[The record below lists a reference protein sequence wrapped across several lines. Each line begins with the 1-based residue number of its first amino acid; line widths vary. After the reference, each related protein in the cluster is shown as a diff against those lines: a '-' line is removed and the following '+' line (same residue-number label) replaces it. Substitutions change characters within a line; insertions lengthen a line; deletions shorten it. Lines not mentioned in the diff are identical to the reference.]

1 MSPAPK
7 LPALLLKTQSDSR
20 LVSLARDGHE
30 PAFEAIVERYRKPLL
45 ARCKRMLSS
54 DRAEDAVQ
62 QTFLGTWKA
71 IEQGTEIRD
80 IRAWL
85 YRSALNHSL
94 NAVKAAGYDYAEL
107 RESLAGGVVP
117 EADAERKL
125 VMRETLAG
133 IAALPERQR
142 EALLKTAVEGRSHA
156 EVAEEFGMSDAG
168 VRQLVH
174 RARVSL
180 RAAATAITPMPLLN
194 YAVAFA
200 SQGGGEAPRRI
211 VELAAGAGGVGAAGM
226 GSAIVKGGAV
236 IAVIAAVATPGGIG
250 EHAARNAHEDAQAGE
265 SVGAGALA
273 GDAEQGEQ
281 VAAPAAGLPPQAVE
295 RARARGH
302 ARGRA
307 EADDA
312 DERRGPPPD
321 RIHGAFRPP
330 FDPDED
336 FRRPPR
342 RGESGRPGPGPG
354 QQANRRPPPGSGGG
368 DRSGSGSGDASRPSE
383 PPLTQQQPS
392 SNEGPSQPQ
401 PLQQP
406 QQFQPPPPP
415 GTQPPPPDGTFSGS
429 GSSTSGSGTSG
440 SGL

>member
-1 MSPAPK
+1 MSPSPK

-20 LVSLARDGHE
+20 LASLARDGHE

-107 RESLAGGVVP
+107 HESLAGGIVP

-156 EVAEEFGMSDAG
+156 EVAQEFGMSDTA
-168 VRQLVH
+168 VRQLVR

-180 RAAATAITPMPLLN
+180 RAAATALTPMPLVN
-194 YAVAFA
+194 YALAAA
-200 SQGGGEAPRRI
+200 SQGGGEASRRI
-211 VELAAGAGGVGAAGM
+211 VELAAGAGGAGAAGM

-236 IAVIAAVATPGGIG
+236 VAVVAAVATPGGIG
-250 EHAARNAHEDAQAGE
+250 EHAARNTNEDAQAGE
-265 SVGAGALA
+265 SVGAAAVA
-273 GDAEQGEQ
+273 GDAERGEQ
-281 VAAPAAGLPPQAVE
+281 VAAPAAGLPPQAVA

-307 EADDA
+307 EADEA

-342 RGESGRPGPGPG
+342 RGESGGPGPRPG
-354 QQANRRPPPGSGGG
+354 QQANRRQPPGGGSGG
-368 DRSGSGSGDASRPSE
+368 DRSGSSDASRPSE
-383 PPLTQQQPS
+383 PRPTQQQPS
-392 SNEGPSQPQ
+392 LNEGPSQPQ

-406 QQFQPPPPP
+406 QQFQPPPPS
-415 GTQPPPPDGTFSGS
+415 GTQPPPPPGGSFSGS
-429 GSSTSGSGTSG
+429 GSSGSG